1 MVTEDLNWK
10 AGGKI
15 CLGLVPSSN
24 CPCGWNPVRES
35 TIRRFW
41 QMYTGS
47 IESESVPGDFP
58 SPATGCPTPQVY
70 WLLESIALKAAE
82 LTGPHS
88 SQNTEQVPGIK
99 EKVGTANYAISK

>member
-1 MVTEDLNWK
+1 
-10 AGGKI
+10 
-15 CLGLVPSSN
+15 
-24 CPCGWNPVRES
+24 
-35 TIRRFW
+35 
-41 QMYTGS
+41 MYTGS